1 MYLERINKRA
11 IRRNK
16 RKTKFII
23 KLINTKFIQIIMDA
37 SFISISVSLMIIPV
51 ILVGFNKV
59 NITNLIAGI
68 FSSFTVGPIMI
79 VGLIFIVIRIKFIE
93 NILFIL
99 LRILIN
105 CAKLGAE
112 LPLNQIYFITPSN
125 FQILIYYVLI
135 FISDLLIKI
144 NLEKNPNSFQKR
156 IKNLVSL
163 AKYRVNSNK
172 KKIISIILIIGLI
185 FFFILNFPKNLKI
198 YFVNVGQ
205 RRLYID
211 CNSTE

>member
-1 MYLERINKRA
+1 
-11 IRRNK
+11 
-16 RKTKFII
+16 
-23 KLINTKFIQIIMDA
+23 MDA